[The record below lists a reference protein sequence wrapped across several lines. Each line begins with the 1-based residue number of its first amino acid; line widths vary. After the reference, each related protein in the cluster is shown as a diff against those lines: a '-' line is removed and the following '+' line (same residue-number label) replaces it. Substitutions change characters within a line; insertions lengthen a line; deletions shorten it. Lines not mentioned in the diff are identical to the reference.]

1 MRKSLL
7 FFAAASLLL
16 AGCAK
21 EQLVEEKISNG
32 VVTEVSATFEN
43 LVPDGATKASVAI
56 NGETGNFS
64 WQNDDAA
71 AFILDGGTSY
81 GTGTYNSTTGMFT
94 ITGSAVQHKP
104 AVFPADLVTSS
115 TPTSDK
121 VGSVKVPASRE
132 WKIDQTNVAMYG
144 TYTSDKYAFKHLGGL
159 VKVTVVNVP
168 TTAKTFVFKTAGKKI
183 NGTFTVETDNESN
196 EVIKTGTPE
205 TGEDTYTL
213 NLPSTIIANSTMDF
227 YVPLP
232 VGTGYK
238 FAFYL
243 KDNSSKDLVKI
254 EGTTE
259 QTVTRRSIL
268 VMPTITLA
276 AASIEDIYKSATVQ
290 EVPAGHSGD
299 FLLAKSEKVVLK
311 VNTSTVDKDI
321 TLKYNGVNLPTNLK
335 IEVVGDGHFDAK
347 ISGDLP
353 YTHVDF
359 TEGEIKE
366 VDITTSGS
374 TFNIIHPAK
383 ISDKLTVRGGN
394 VVLEGAKVGA
404 IEVAANATANPTTGE
419 GTVKI
424 TMNTVQEIKPE
435 VVGTI
440 VANANIEVAPA
451 QGVEVFVAPAQGVQ
465 VTKEGDAEGK
475 VVEVGDKPVMI
486 GTTGYDDLAAAIN
499 AVTEGQTIKVL
510 KDIDDANGISVAK
523 DANKNFTVD
532 FGGHT
537 YTCLDN
543 PAGST
548 NTTNQVFQLNAGNTI
563 TFKNGTINVAESNK
577 TKFRFIIQN
586 YADLTLED
594 MNLDGTNL
602 AINKDRYTLSNN
614 AGNIKLTG
622 KTSITAAAENGTAFD
637 IYYWPEG
644 GYSTAPVLTWSS
656 TGNVEG
662 RIELA
667 GATFVVEK
675 DLKVTTPIRAIKNAD
690 GQATLTV
697 EAGATISPSK
707 KFSGNVQTAFAN
719 STKAAPN
726 TSYNEYSGGVVIV
739 NRGANLL
746 INGNGKISTTG
757 NEEWCYSAVCLTEK
771 GESESASTDADRAK
785 LTVEGNVTLEGY
797 YYGVVGNGSRYDTD
811 ITISGGNIKG
821 IKANDCTGI
830 YHPQKGNLT
839 ISGGTIEGA
848 TGIYVKS
855 GDVKA
860 SVSAGTIKG
869 VGTSCK
875 AYDPARK
882 GDGCDPTGDALVID
896 NCGYPG
902 GAPTVEI
909 KGGTFISD
917 HYKAVAS
924 YAKTGYPIVTG
935 FIKGGTFSD
944 LSGVK
949 YVDDNAIYTLGANV
963 TNAAGMSLDTKKT
976 FTVDFNNHIYT
987 VNKPGAGST
996 NTQTQAFQLIA
1007 GQNITFKNGTIKA
1020 ATENLTATESDGKKP
1035 IKRFIQNYANLTLT
1049 DMTLDG
1055 TYINGN
1061 NSVVEFCNGT
1071 VTIDGS
1077 TNFTAK
1083 NGVATINVD
1092 SWTDYPNGTAVTIN
1106 TTGNVGKI
1114 HCYTEG
1120 TGSMTTKSSLTI
1132 KNGKN
1137 ITIDDV
1143 SNGEVVVSIEGGTF
1157 SDLSGV
1163 KYIAD
1168 NKTYTLGADVTNAVG
1183 MAFDTKKT
1191 FTVDFGGHTY
1201 TVNKPGAGSTNT
1213 QTLAFQLL
1221 AGQTITFKNGT
1232 IKAAT
1237 ENLNATES
1245 DGKKPIKRFIQNYA
1259 NLTLTDMT
1267 LDGTNINGD
1276 NSVVEFCNGNVVVD
1290 GSTNFTAKTNVASIN
1305 VDSWTAYPNGT
1316 NVTINTTGKVGK
1328 IYCYSEGT
1336 GSMTTKSK
1344 LTIVSGEDITIEHMT
1359 EGDVDVDDQRKS
1371 N

>member
-21 EQLVEEKISNG
+21 EQLVEEKLSNG
-32 VVTEVSATFEN
+32 VVTEVSATFEA
-43 LVPDGATKASVAI
+43 LVPDGATKASVSI
-56 NGETGNFS
+56 SENTGTFS
-64 WQNDDAA
+64 WQEDDAA
-71 AFILDGGTSY
+71 AFVLDGKTAY
-81 GTGTYNSTTGMFT
+81 GKGTYNANSQMFQ
-94 ITGSAVQHKP
+94 IQGAANSHHDAVYP
-104 AVFPADLVTSS
+104 YDLVGSTSPS
-115 TPTSDK
+115 TEHVTS
-121 VGSVKVPASRE
+121 VTVPSTRDWTAN
-132 WKIDQTNVAMYG
+132 QTNVAMYG
-144 TYTSDKYAFKHLGGL
+144 TYTSDKYTFKHLGGL

-168 TTAKTFVFKTAGKKI
+168 TAAKTFVFKTAGKKI
-183 NGTFTVETDNESN
+183 NGTFTVETDGGEK
-196 EVIKTGTPE
+196 VIKTNSTPAE
-205 TGEDTYTL
+205 GEDIYTL
-213 NLPSTIIANSTMDF
+213 NLPSTITANSTMDF

-232 VGTGYK
+232 VGDGYK

-243 KDNSSKDLVKI
+243 KDDSSKDLVKI
-254 EGTTE
+254 EGTTA
-259 QTVTRRSIL
+259 QTVARKSIL

-276 AASIEDIYKSATVQ
+276 AASIEDIYKAATIQ

-299 FLLAKSEKVVLK
+299 FLLAKSESVILK
-311 VNTSTVDKDI
+311 LMSSTDDKDI
-321 TLKYNGVNLPTNLK
+321 TLKYNGVELPKNLK
-335 IEVVGDGHFDAK
+335 IVVEGDNYFDAK
-347 ISGDLP
+347 ISGSLP
-353 YTHVDF
+353 KTHVDF

-366 VDITTSGS
+366 AAFTTNNS
-374 TFNIIHPAK
+374 TFSIVYPAK
-383 ISDKLTVRGGN
+383 ISDKLTVGGGN
-394 VVLEGAKVGA
+394 VVIEGAKVGA
-404 IEVAANATANPTTGE
+404 IEVAEGAKADPTGGTGN
-419 GTVKI
+419 VKI
-424 TMNTVQEIKPE
+424 TMKAATVESQKIKPE

-451 QGVEVFVAPAQGVQ
+451 QGVEVFVEKADNVVVDKVSGSKGEV
-465 VTKEGDAEGK
+465 VTIENDA
-475 VVEVGDKPVMI
+475 VVMI
-486 GTTGYDDLAAAIN
+486 GSQKYETLTAAID

-510 KDIDDANGISVAK
+510 KDISNANGISVAK

-563 TFKNGTINVAESNK
+563 IFKNGTINVAETNN
-577 TKFRFIIQN
+577 TKFKFIIQN

-594 MNLDGTNL
+594 MTLDGTNL
-602 AINKDRYTLSNN
+602 AKDDYRYTLSNN
-614 AGNIKLTG
+614 AGNINLTG
-622 KTSITAAAENGTAFD
+622 KTSIKAAAERGVAFD
-637 IYYWPEG
+637 IYYWKQYYP
-644 GYSTAPVLTWSS
+644 TAPVLTWNS
-656 TGNVEG
+656 TGDVEG
-662 RIELA
+662 KIELS
-667 GATFVVEK
+667 GASFIVEK
-675 DLKVTTPIRAIKNAD
+675 DLKLTTPIRTTENAN
-690 GQATLTV
+690 GTATLTV
-697 EAGATISPSK
+697 KSGATISPK
-707 KFSGNVQTAFAN
+707 EKFKANVHTQFTG
-719 STKAAPN
+719 
-726 TSYNEYSGGVVIV
+726 TSATFNEYAGGVVIV
-739 NRGANLL
+739 NRGADLK
-746 INGNGKISTTG
+746 INGAGTITTTN
-757 NEEWCYSAVCLTEK
+757 NEEWCYAAVCLTEK
-771 GESESASTDADRAK
+771 KESEAEGAAYAK
-785 LTVEGNVTLEGY
+785 LTVEGTVKLEGY
-797 YYGVVGNGSRYDTD
+797 YYGICGNGSRGNTE
-811 ITISGGNIKG
+811 ITINGGTIKG
-821 IKANDCTGI
+821 LNGNDCTGI
-830 YHPQKGNLT
+830 YHPQKGKLT
-839 ISGGTIEGA
+839 ISGGEIEGA

-855 GDVKA
+855 GDVTA
-860 SVSAGTIKG
+860 SITAGTVKG
-869 VGTSCK
+869 NGSKDCL
-875 AYDPARK
+875 AYNPDRT

-902 GAPTVEI
+902 GQPTVSI
-909 KGGTFISD
+909 LGGTFISTN
-917 HYKAVAS
+917 HKAVAS
-924 YAKTGYPIVTG
+924 YAKTGYPTVTG
-935 FIKGGTFSD
+935 FINGGTFSD

-949 YVDDNAIYTLGANV
+949 YVADNATYTLGADV
-963 TNAAGMSLDTKKT
+963 ANAAGMTLDTKKT
-976 FTVDFNNHIYT
+976 FTVDFGGHTYT

-1020 ATENLTATESDGKKP
+1020 ADANLNATSEGDVKP

-1049 DMTLDG
+1049 NMTFDG
-1055 TYINGN
+1055 TNINGE
-1061 NSVVEFCNGT
+1061 NSVVEFCNGN
-1071 VTIDGS
+1071 VTIDGT

-1083 NGVATINVD
+1083 SGVASINVD
-1092 SWTDYPNGTAVTIN
+1092 SWKGSYPNGTAVTIN

-1344 LTIVSGEDITIEHMT
+1344 LTIVSGEDITIEHKT
-1359 EGDVDVDDQRKS
+1359 EGDVDVDDQRTK
-1371 N
+1371 

>member
-71 AFILDGGTSY
+71 AFILDDGTSY

-104 AVFPADLVTSS
+104 AVFPADLVTSL

-132 WKIDQTNVAMYG
+132 WKKDQTNVAMYG
-144 TYTSDKYAFKHLGGL
+144 TYASDKYTFKHLGGL

-183 NGTFTVETDNESN
+183 NGTFTVETDGGEN
-196 EVIKTGTPE
+196 VIKTNSTPAE
-205 TGEDTYTL
+205 GEDIYTL
-213 NLPSTIIANSTMDF
+213 NLPTTITANSTMDF

-232 VGTGYK
+232 VGDGYK

-243 KDNSSKDLVKI
+243 KDDSSNDLVKI
-254 EGTTE
+254 EGTTA
-259 QTVTRRSIL
+259 QTVTRKSIL

-276 AASIEDIYKSATVQ
+276 AASIEDIYKSATIQ
-290 EVPAGHSGD
+290 EIPAGHFGD

-311 VNTSTVDKDI
+311 VNASAVDKNI

-335 IEVVGDGHFDAK
+335 IEVVGEGFFNAK

-404 IEVAANATANPTTGE
+404 IEVAANAKANPTTGE

-424 TMNTVQEIKPE
+424 TMNTATVESQEIKPE

-451 QGVEVFVAPAQGVQ
+451 QGVEVFVAPAEGVQ

-499 AVTEGQTIKVL
+499 VVTEGQTIKVL
-510 KDIDDANGISVAK
+510 NDISNANGISVAK

-543 PAGST
+543 PTGST

-563 TFKNGTINVAESNK
+563 TFKNGTIEVAETNK
-577 TKFRFIIQN
+577 SKFRFIIQN

-594 MNLDGTNL
+594 MTLDGTNL
-602 AINKDRYTLSNN
+602 GIDNSRYTLSNN
-614 AGNIKLTG
+614 AGNINLTG
-622 KTSITAAAENGTAFD
+622 NTTIKAADENGVAFD
-637 IYYWPEG
+637 IYYWKDYYP
-644 GYSTAPVLTWSS
+644 TAPVLTWNS
-656 TGNVEG
+656 TGDVEG
-662 RIELA
+662 KIELS
-667 GATFVVEK
+667 GASFIVEK
-675 DLKVTTPIRAIKNAD
+675 DLKLTTPIRTTENAN
-690 GQATLTV
+690 GTATLTV
-697 EAGATISPSK
+697 KSGATISPK
-707 KFSGNVQTAFAN
+707 EKFKANVHTQFTG
-719 STKAAPN
+719 
-726 TSYNEYSGGVVIV
+726 TSATFNEYAGGVVIV
-739 NRGANLL
+739 NRGADLK
-746 INGNGKISTTG
+746 INGAGTITTTN
-757 NEEWCYSAVCLTEK
+757 NEEWCYAAVCLTERK
-771 GESESASTDADRAK
+771 ESEAEGAAYAK
-785 LTVEGNVTLEGY
+785 LTVEGTVKLEGY
-797 YYGVVGNGSRYDTD
+797 YYGICGNGSRGNTE
-811 ITISGGNIKG
+811 ITINGGTIKG
-821 IKANDCTGI
+821 LNGNDCTGI
-830 YHPQKGNLT
+830 YHPQKGKLT
-839 ISGGTIEGA
+839 ISGGEIEGA

-855 GDVKA
+855 GDVTA
-860 SVSAGTIKG
+860 SITAGTVKG
-869 VGTSCK
+869 NGSKDCV
-875 AYDPARK
+875 AYNPDRK

-902 GAPTVEI
+902 GTPTVSI
-909 KGGTFISD
+909 LGGTFISTN
-917 HYKAVAS
+917 HKAVAS
-924 YAKTGYPIVTG
+924 YAKTGYPTVTG
-935 FIKGGTFSD
+935 FINGGTFSD
-944 LSGVK
+944 LSGLK
-949 YVDDNAIYTLGANV
+949 YVADNA
-963 TNAAGMSLDTKKT
+963 
-976 FTVDFNNHIYT
+976 
-987 VNKPGAGST
+987 
-996 NTQTQAFQLIA
+996 
-1007 GQNITFKNGTIKA
+1007 
-1020 ATENLTATESDGKKP
+1020 
-1035 IKRFIQNYANLTLT
+1035 
-1049 DMTLDG
+1049 
-1055 TYINGN
+1055 
-1061 NSVVEFCNGT
+1061 
-1071 VTIDGS
+1071 
-1077 TNFTAK
+1077 
-1083 NGVATINVD
+1083 
-1092 SWTDYPNGTAVTIN
+1092 
-1106 TTGNVGKI
+1106 
-1114 HCYTEG
+1114 
-1120 TGSMTTKSSLTI
+1120 
-1132 KNGKN
+1132 
-1137 ITIDDV
+1137 
-1143 SNGEVVVSIEGGTF
+1143 
-1157 SDLSGV
+1157 
-1163 KYIAD
+1163 
-1168 NKTYTLGADVTNAVG
+1168 TYTLGADVANAAG
-1183 MAFDTKKT
+1183 MTLDTKKT

-1221 AGQTITFKNGT
+1221 KDQTITFKNGT

-1237 ENLNATES
+1237 ENLNATET

-1344 LTIVSGEDITIEHMT
+1344 LTIVSGEDITIERKT
-1359 EGDVDVDDQRKS
+1359 EGDVDVDDQRTK
-1371 N
+1371 